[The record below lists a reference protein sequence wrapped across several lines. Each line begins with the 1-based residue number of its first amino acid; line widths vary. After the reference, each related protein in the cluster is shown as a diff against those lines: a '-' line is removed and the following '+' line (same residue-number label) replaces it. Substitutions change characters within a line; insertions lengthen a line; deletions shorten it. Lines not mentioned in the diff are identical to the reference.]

1 MTDGSLTSDLTFFFD
16 PTCPF
21 TWRTSRWLRSMAGK
35 RGLSVQWRLLSLA
48 TLNEGKD
55 IPEQYRDAMARGW
68 RAARLLTAADQRYG
82 QDAMARLYTEIGTR
96 IHGYVGPGPRD
107 GQPTQPWVLDTVGLT
122 EALAGA
128 GVPTGAGAAA
138 GLPADPMA
146 AADDTEL
153 DGAVRDSHAAGQARV
168 GTESGSPIVA
178 FGDGPGFFG
187 PVVVPVP
194 DGESAEKLFDAVRL
208 LSAVPEFSEIKR
220 SRNSF

>member
-1 MTDGSLTSDLTFFFD
+1 MTSDVTFFFD
-16 PTCPF
+16 PVCPF
-21 TWRTSRWLRSMAGK
+21 TWRTSRWVNSMADK
-35 RGLSVQWRLLSLA
+35 RGLTVQWRLLSLA
-48 TLNEGKD
+48 TLNEGKE
-55 IPEQYRDAMARGW
+55 IPEQYRDGMARGW
-68 RAARLLTAADQRYG
+68 RAARLLAAVDQRHG

-96 IHGYVGPGPRD
+96 VHGFVGPGPQD
-107 GQPTQPWVLDTVGLT
+107 GQPTGGRLIDTELLAD
-122 EALAGA
+122 ALA
-128 GVPTGAGAAA
+128 AAD
-138 GLPADPMA
+138 LPAELIE
-146 AADDTEL
+146 AADDTTL
-153 DGAVRDSHAAGQARV
+153 DDAVRDSHAAGQARV